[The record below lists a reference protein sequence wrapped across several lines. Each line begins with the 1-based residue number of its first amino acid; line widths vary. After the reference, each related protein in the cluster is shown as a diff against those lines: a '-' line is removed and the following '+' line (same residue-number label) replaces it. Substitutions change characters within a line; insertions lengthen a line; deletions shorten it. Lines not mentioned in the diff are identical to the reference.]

1 MLRRLSVENYA
12 LIDKLEMELDPH
24 LNIITGETG
33 AGKSILLGAL
43 GLLLGAKND
52 GQAMKDATRNCTVEG
67 TFDLAGSSLEAFFAE
82 NDLDYAPE
90 TTLTRMITPAGK
102 SRAFVN
108 DVPVQLAQLRELGAR
123 LLDIHSQ
130 HQNLI
135 LSSEE
140 FRTSA
145 LDTVAAN
152 GELLT
157 QYAAQYARLTE
168 LRRHLA
174 ALREEAAEEWLRFQ
188 TEELTSANLRPGEQ
202 AELEEELAVLEN
214 ADRIGEAL
222 TSLRNAL
229 DADETGVLAQLKNS
243 ENELNHIRSHYPAAG
258 EYAGRLRSV
267 LEELKDI
274 NGSAAAAC
282 ERLDADPE
290 RLAKCSARLDTLIA
304 LQQKHRAADE
314 AELIA
319 LRDRCAAQL
328 AAIVHSDEEI
338 AQAEA
343 ALSEAAEKTA
353 TLADRLHKTREKAAA
368 GFEKHILSTLARL
381 GMPETVFRIALTPLA
396 EPGRTGRDSVQ
407 FLFTA
412 NPRMTPQPVERIA
425 SGGELSRVMLALKA
439 LLAERMQL
447 PTIIFDE
454 IDTGVSGRI
463 ADAMGEIIASLS
475 ASMQVVD
482 ITHLPQVASKGT
494 AHFVVYKR
502 GGRTDI
508 TRLGDEERVTEI
520 AKMLSGS
527 EITDAAVAQARILL
541 GK

>member
-1 MLRRLSVENYA
+1 MEYTETATITTAVQGTERYA
-12 LIDKLEMELDPH
+12 GFLD
-24 LNIITGETG
+24 
-33 AGKSILLGAL
+33 LLGRPFNEQSRQAVMEAFEMARTALDGMVRYDGTPLFDHSVRTAEIVISEIGLGRNSTISTLLHDVARL
-43 GLLLGAKND
+43 GLA
-52 GQAMKDATRNCTVEG
+52 
-67 TFDLAGSSLEAFFAE
+67 
-82 NDLDYAPE
+82 
-90 TTLTRMITPAGK
+90 
-102 SRAFVN
+102 
-108 DVPVQLAQLRELGAR
+108 
-123 LLDIHSQ
+123 
-130 HQNLI
+130 
-135 LSSEE
+135 
-140 FRTSA
+140 
-145 LDTVAAN
+145 
-152 GELLT
+152 
-157 QYAAQYARLTE
+157 
-168 LRRHLA
+168 
-174 ALREEAAEEWLRFQ
+174 
-188 TEELTSANLRPGEQ
+188 
-202 AELEEELAVLEN
+202 
-214 ADRIGEAL
+214 
-222 TSLRNAL
+222 
-229 DADETGVLAQLKNS
+229 DADEIEKRFGSIPVSIL
-243 ENELNHIRSHYPAAG
+243 EGLNLISKVHTKVSM
-258 EYAGRLRSV
+258 SQ
-267 LEELKDI
+267 
-274 NGSAAAAC
+274 
-282 ERLDADPE
+282 ADNF
-290 RLAKCSARLDTLIA
+290 RDLIVSYSTDP
-304 LQQKHRAADE
+304 RII
-314 AELIA
+314 LI
-319 LRDRCAAQL
+319 
-328 AAIVHSDEEI
+328 
-338 AQAEA
+338 
-343 ALSEAAEKTA
+343 K
-353 TLADRLHKTREKAAA
+353 LADRLHKTREKAAA

-527 EITDAAVAQARILL
+527 RITDAAIAQARILL